1 MTTKTDI
8 KIDEKIKKIEKPPS
22 KYKVI
27 FLNDDTT
34 PMDWVIKV
42 LKELFKHSA
51 ASAEQIT
58 MTIHN
63 EGSGVVGT
71 YSHEVAEQK
80 QSETETASRNYGF
93 PLEVKIE
100 EDA

>member
-1 MTTKTDI
+1 MSAEI
-8 KIDEKIKKIEKPPS
+8 SIDEKIKKQTTVPNKF
-22 KYKVI
+22 KVI

-34 PMDWVIKV
+34 PMEWVIK
-42 LKELFKHSA
+42 LLMELFKHNST
-51 ASAEQIT
+51 SAEQIT
-58 MTIHN
+58 MTIHT

-80 QSETETASRNYGF
+80 MEEAMSASQNYGF
-93 PLEVKIE
+93 PLKVTIE